1 MSTAG
6 FKRLWPLAVL
16 GLLFAA
22 AVFSGAT
29 RYLNLQTLH
38 AHEAVLRSFIGEHLL
53 LSLVVFMA
61 AYAASTAASLPGAS
75 ILTLAGGFLFGTW
88 VGGAATVAGATVG
101 AVLVFYAVRTSL
113 GETLRGKAERDG
125 GRLKAMM
132 DGIRDG
138 AFGYILTLRLMP
150 IAPFWLVNVAAGAAH
165 APVRAYALAT
175 FLGIMPATFIFSGIG
190 AGLGAVL
197 ARGGEPDLHAFAQ
210 PAVILPLAALGL
222 LSLGTTL
229 VRGHLTRRRKPL

>member
-1 MSTAG
+1 MSIAAL
-6 FKRLWPLAVL
+6 KRLWPLAVL
-16 GLLFAA
+16 GLLIAA
-22 AVFSGAT
+22 IALSGVT
-29 RYLNLQTLH
+29 RYLNLQALQT
-38 AHEAVLRSFIGEHLL
+38 HEAVLRGFIDQHLL
-53 LSLVVFMA
+53 VSLAVFMA
-61 AYAASTAASLPGAS
+61 VYAASTAASLPGAS

-88 VGGAATVAGATVG
+88 VGGTATVVGATVG

-113 GETLRGKAERDG
+113 GEALRGKAERDG
-125 GRLKAMM
+125 GRLKSMM

-165 APVRAYALAT
+165 APVRAYTLAT

-197 ARGGEPDLHAFAQ
+197 ARGGEPDLHVFTQ
-210 PAVILPLAALGL
+210 PAVVLPLAALGL
-222 LSLGTTL
+222 LSLVTTL
-229 VRGHLTRRRKPL
+229 ARGHLARRRKSS

>member
-1 MSTAG
+1 MSAAG
-6 FKRLWPLAVL
+6 LKRLWPLAVL
-16 GLLFAA
+16 GLLIG
-22 AVFSGAT
+22 AVMLSGAT
-29 RYLNLQTLH
+29 RFLNLESLQT
-38 AHEAVLRSFIGEHLL
+38 HEAVLRAFIGEHLL
-53 LSLVVFMA
+53 ISLLVFMA
-61 AYAASTAASLPGAS
+61 AYAGSTAASLPGAS
-75 ILTLAGGFLFGTW
+75 VLTLAGGLLFGTW
-88 VGGAATVAGATVG
+88 VGGAATVLGATVG

-113 GETLRGKAERDG
+113 GATLRDKAERDG
-125 GRLKAMM
+125 GRLKSMM

-197 ARGGEPDLHAFAQ
+197 ARGGEPDLAIFAQ

-222 LSLGTTL
+222 LSLVTTL
-229 VRGHLTRRRKPL
+229 VRGHLTRRRNPA

>member
-1 MSTAG
+1 MSAAG
-6 FKRLWPLAVL
+6 LKRLWPLAVL
-16 GLLFAA
+16 GLLIG
-22 AVFSGAT
+22 AVMLSGAT
-29 RYLNLQTLH
+29 QFLNLESLQT
-38 AHEAVLRSFIGEHLL
+38 HEAVLRAFIGEHLL
-53 LSLVVFMA
+53 ISLLVFMA
-61 AYAASTAASLPGAS
+61 AYTGSTAASLPGAS
-75 ILTLAGGFLFGTW
+75 VLTLAGGLLFGTW
-88 VGGAATVAGATVG
+88 VGGAATVLGATVG

-113 GETLRGKAERDG
+113 GATLRDKAERDG
-125 GRLKAMM
+125 GRLKSMM

-197 ARGGEPDLHAFAQ
+197 ARGGEPDLSIFAQ

-222 LSLGTTL
+222 LSLVTTL
-229 VRGHLTRRRKPL
+229 VRGHLTRRRNPA

>member
-1 MSTAG
+1 MSITG

-16 GLLFAA
+16 GLLIAA
-22 AVFSGAT
+22 ITLSGAT
-29 RYLNLQTLH
+29 RYLNLRSLH
-38 AHEAVLRSFIGEHLL
+38 DHEAVLRSFIGAHLL
-53 LSLVVFMA
+53 ISLVVFMTV
-61 AYAASTAASLPGAS
+61 YAASTAASLPGAT

-88 VGGAATVAGATVG
+88 VGGAATVLGATVG

-113 GETLRGKAERDG
+113 GEALRGKAERDG

-165 APVRAYALAT
+165 TPVRSYTLAT
-175 FLGIMPATFIFSGIG
+175 LVGIMPATFIFSGIG

-197 ARGGEPDLHAFAQ
+197 ARGGEPDLHVFAQ
-210 PAVILPLAALGL
+210 PAVILPLVALGL
-222 LSLGTTL
+222 LSLVTTL
-229 VRGHLTRRRKPL
+229 LRGHRARNRKPS

>member
-1 MSTAG
+1 MSGAG
-6 FKRLWPLAVL
+6 LKRLWPLAVL
-16 GLLFAA
+16 GLVIAA
-22 AVFSGAT
+22 IMLSGAT
-29 RYLNLQTLH
+29 RFLNLEALQT
-38 AHEAVLRSFIGEHLL
+38 HEAVLRAFIGEHLL
-53 LSLVVFMA
+53 ISLLVFLA
-61 AYAASTAASLPGAS
+61 AYAGSTAASLPGAS
-75 ILTLAGGFLFGTW
+75 VLTLAGGFLFGTW
-88 VGGAATVAGATVG
+88 VGGVATVLGATVG

-113 GETLRGKAERDG
+113 GATLRDKAERDG
-125 GRLKAMM
+125 GRLKSMM

-165 APVRAYALAT
+165 APVRAYTLAT

-197 ARGGEPDLHAFAQ
+197 ARGGQPDLAIFAQ

-222 LSLGTTL
+222 LSLVTTL
-229 VRGHLTRRRKPL
+229 VRGHLNRRRDTA

>member
-1 MSTAG
+1 VSVAG
-6 FKRLWPLAVL
+6 LKRLWPLAIVA
-16 GLLFAA
+16 LLVVAITL
-22 AVFSGAT
+22 SGAT

-38 AHEAVLRSFIGEHLL
+38 DHEAALRGFIGEHLL

-88 VGGAATVAGATVG
+88 VGGTATVVGATVG

-113 GETLRGKAERDG
+113 GEALRGKAERGG

-138 AFGYILTLRLMP
+138 AFGYILPLRLMP

-165 APVRAYALAT
+165 APIRAYTLAT

-197 ARGGEPDLHAFAQ
+197 ARGGEPDLHVFTQ

-222 LSLGTTL
+222 LSLVTTL
-229 VRGHLTRRRKPL
+229 VRGHLTRRRKPS

>member
-1 MSTAG
+1 MSAAG
-6 FKRLWPLAVL
+6 LKRLWPLAVL
-16 GLLFAA
+16 GLLIG
-22 AVFSGAT
+22 AVMLSGAT
-29 RYLNLQTLH
+29 QFLNLESLQT
-38 AHEAVLRSFIGEHLL
+38 HEAVLRAFIGEHLL
-53 LSLVVFMA
+53 ISLLVFMA
-61 AYAASTAASLPGAS
+61 AYAGSTAASLPGAS
-75 ILTLAGGFLFGTW
+75 VLTLAGGLLFGTW
-88 VGGAATVAGATVG
+88 VGGAATVLGATVG

-113 GETLRGKAERDG
+113 GATLRDKAERDG
-125 GRLKAMM
+125 GRLKSMM

-197 ARGGEPDLHAFAQ
+197 ARGGEPDLAIFAQ

-222 LSLGTTL
+222 LSLVTTL
-229 VRGHLTRRRKPL
+229 VRGHLTRRRNPA

>member
-1 MSTAG
+1 VSAAG
-6 FKRLWPLAVL
+6 LKRLWPLAVL
-16 GLLFAA
+16 GLLIAA
-22 AVFSGAT
+22 IMLSGAT
-29 RYLNLQTLH
+29 RFLNLESLQT
-38 AHEAVLRSFIGEHLL
+38 HEAVLRAFIREHLL
-53 LSLVVFMA
+53 ISLLVFMA
-61 AYAASTAASLPGAS
+61 AYAGSTAASLPGAS
-75 ILTLAGGFLFGTW
+75 VLTLAGGFLFGTW
-88 VGGAATVAGATVG
+88 VGGSATVLGATVG

-113 GETLRGKAERDG
+113 GATLRDKAERDG
-125 GRLKAMM
+125 GRLKSML

-197 ARGGEPDLHAFAQ
+197 ARGGEPDLAIFAQ

-222 LSLGTTL
+222 LSLVTTL
-229 VRGHLTRRRKPL
+229 VRGHLTRRRNPA

>member
-1 MSTAG
+1 M
-6 FKRLWPLAVL
+6 KRLWPLAVL
-16 GLLFAA
+16 GLLIAA
-22 AVFSGAT
+22 IILSGAT
-29 RYLNLQTLH
+29 RFLNLEALQT
-38 AHEAVLRSFIGEHLL
+38 HEAVLRAFIGEHLL
-53 LSLVVFMA
+53 ISLLVFIA
-61 AYAASTAASLPGAS
+61 AYAGSTAASLPGAS
-75 ILTLAGGFLFGTW
+75 VLTLAGGFLFGTW
-88 VGGAATVAGATVG
+88 VGGSATVLGATVG

-113 GETLRGKAERDG
+113 GATLRDKAERDG
-125 GRLKAMM
+125 GRLKSMM

-197 ARGGEPDLHAFAQ
+197 ARGGQPDLAIFAH
-210 PAVILPLAALGL
+210 PAVFLPLAALGL
-222 LSLGTTL
+222 LSLVTTL
-229 VRGHLTRRRKPL
+229 VRGHLSRRRNPA

>member
-1 MSTAG
+1 MSIAG

-16 GLLFAA
+16 GLLISAA
-22 AVFSGAT
+22 GLSGVT
-29 RYLNLQTLH
+29 RYLNLQALQ

-53 LSLVVFMA
+53 LSLVAFMA
-61 AYAASTAASLPGAS
+61 LYAASTAASLPGAS

-88 VGGAATVAGATVG
+88 VGGAATVAVATVG

-125 GRLKAMM
+125 GRLKSMM

-150 IAPFWLVNVAAGAAH
+150 VAPFWLVNVAAGAAH
-165 APVRAYALAT
+165 APVRSYTLAT

-197 ARGGEPDLHAFAQ
+197 ARGGEPDLRIFAQ

-222 LSLGTTL
+222 LSLVTTL
-229 VRGHLTRRRKPL
+229 VRGHLARRRKPS

>member
-1 MSTAG
+1 MSVAG
-6 FKRLWPLAVL
+6 LKRLWPLAIVA
-16 GLLFAA
+16 LLVVAITL
-22 AVFSGAT
+22 SGAT

-38 AHEAVLRSFIGEHLL
+38 DHEAALRGFIGEHLL

-88 VGGAATVAGATVG
+88 VGGTATVVGATVG

-113 GETLRGKAERDG
+113 GEALRGKAERGG

-138 AFGYILTLRLMP
+138 AFGYILPLRLMP

-165 APVRAYALAT
+165 APIRAYTLAT

-197 ARGGEPDLHAFAQ
+197 ARGGEPDLHVFTQ

-222 LSLGTTL
+222 LSLVTTL
-229 VRGHLTRRRKPL
+229 VRGHLTRRRKPS